1 MLAKKYRLGKDKD
14 IRRVY
19 QNQAAVFG
27 RGIII
32 NFANNNLSHSRFAFV
47 VSAKTLSKAVDRNY
61 YKRLLRDIVYQSLTI
76 IPTALDIVIVIKKEI
91 TRMNFQEIQQELNM
105 LVKKLNK

>member
-1 MLAKKYRLGKDKD
+1 
-14 IRRVY
+14 
-19 QNQAAVFG
+19 
-27 RGIII
+27 
-32 NFANNNLSHSRFAFV
+32 V